1 MFICYYVDLNY
12 GLCYVYGNMDKQ
24 KTVEKQKQIMDVNH
38 DQFVLFNTGQI
49 LINIDGYGRFMI
61 SLSSINYPNKS
72 YPLITKFLI
81 ENKIDWDQEN
91 RTEQIK

>member
-1 MFICYYVDLNY
+1 
-12 GLCYVYGNMDKQ
+12 
-24 KTVEKQKQIMDVNH
+24 MDVNH

-81 ENKIDWDQEN
+81 ENKID
-91 RTEQIK
+91 

>member
-1 MFICYYVDLNY
+1 
-12 GLCYVYGNMDKQ
+12 
-24 KTVEKQKQIMDVNH
+24 MDVNH

-72 YPLITKFLI
+72 YPLITNKNISFELI
-81 ENKIDWDQEN
+81 LTLVMSMINWRPSKLNEIMVMGYNGK
-91 RTEQIK
+91 